1 MTFEQIINDLKNKIY
16 YPFYFL
22 CGEEPYYIDEI
33 SDFIEHHVLSEAEA
47 EFNKTV
53 VYGKDVDV
61 STLIGYAKRFPMMSN
76 YQVVI
81 VKEAQDIKDLIPKE
95 KEQFEQKAKNKKGE
109 EKNKSLFETYIEHPL
124 SSTILVLC
132 YKYKKID
139 KRKSVFKAIEKKG
152 ILLNTIKLYDNKI
165 PDWIV
170 NYLKNKGYTITQKGC
185 MLLSESIGND
195 LHKIVNEIS
204 KLIINLP
211 HHAQITEEII
221 DKNTGISKDFN
232 VFELQKAIGEKN
244 VYKSNLILNHL
255 TGNPKE
261 NSIFQIITVLFSFF
275 SKILLYH
282 QLVDKSQNNVASVL
296 GVNPYFVNDYKTAAS
311 KYSFEKASSIISF
324 LRAYDMK
331 AKGVDNISTEEGGLL
346 RELVFKMLH

>member
-1 MTFEQIINDLKNKIY
+1 MTFEQILNDLRNKIY
-16 YPFYFL
+16 YPVYFL

-33 SDFIEHHVLSEAEA
+33 SDYIEHHLLDDAEK
-47 EFNKTV
+47 EFNQTV

-61 STLIGYAKRFPMMSN
+61 ATLVGYAKRFPMMSN

-95 KEQFEQKAKNKKGE
+95 KEQLEQKAKNKKGE
-109 EKNKSLFETYIEHPL
+109 EKSKSLFETYIEHPL
-124 SSTILVLC
+124 NSTILVLC

-170 NYLKNKGYTITQKGC
+170 NYLKNKSYTITQRGC
-185 MLLSESIGND
+185 MLLSESLGND
-195 LHKIVNEIS
+195 LHKIVNEIT

-211 HHAQITEEII
+211 PHAQITEDII
-221 DKNTGISKDFN
+221 EKNTGISKDFN
-232 VFELQKAIGEKN
+232 VFELQKALGEKN
-244 VYKSNLILNHL
+244 IYRSNFILNHL

-261 NSIFQIITVLFSFF
+261 NSIFQIIAVLFSFF

-282 QLVDKSQNNVASVL
+282 QLEDKSQNNVASVL
-296 GVNPYFVNDYKTAAS
+296 GINPFFVNDYKTAAS
-311 KYSFEKASSIISF
+311 KYSFEKAGRIIS
-324 LRAYDMK
+324 LIRAYDMK
-331 AKGVDNISTEEGGLL
+331 AKGVDNVSTEEGELL
-346 RELVFKMLH
+346 RELIFKILH